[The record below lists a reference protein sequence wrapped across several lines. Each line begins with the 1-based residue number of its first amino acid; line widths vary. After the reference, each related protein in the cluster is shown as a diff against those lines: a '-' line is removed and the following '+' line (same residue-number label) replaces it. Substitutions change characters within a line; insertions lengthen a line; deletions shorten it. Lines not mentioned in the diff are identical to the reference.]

1 MHYHSLLYLQ
11 LQDDTDLPKHLNL
24 DFSIS
29 NCRVRRLN
37 HAFTRHVAEFY
48 LQYVIYICCDLYPF
62 EYTRIFVRGSSR
74 IAEKQVTK
82 LYVVSF
88 ARYQKWLM

>member
-1 MHYHSLLYLQ
+1 MHYHSLLYLP
-11 LQDDTDLPKHLNL
+11 LKDDTDLPKHLNL
-24 DFSIS
+24 GFSIS

-37 HAFTRHVAEFY
+37 HTFTRSVAELG
-48 LQYVIYICCDLYPF
+48 LQYVFYICCDLYSF
-62 EYTRIFVRGSSR
+62 EHTKIFVRGSSR

-82 LYVVSF
+82 LYVVSL